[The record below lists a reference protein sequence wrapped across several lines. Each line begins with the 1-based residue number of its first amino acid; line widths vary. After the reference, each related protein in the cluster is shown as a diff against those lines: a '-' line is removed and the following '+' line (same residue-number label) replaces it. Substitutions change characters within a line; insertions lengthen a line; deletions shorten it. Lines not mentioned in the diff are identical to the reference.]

1 VRALTLISVFLSVSL
16 ASGCF
21 AYVPLQEGPPDP
33 DPGTALRAELTERGQ
48 ERLRPV
54 TGSFASRTDGTLVS
68 STPDSLVL
76 AVEFRG
82 YSASRDGGRL
92 TSNVAIPRDEIAEL
106 SLRKLSVPR
115 TGFLIAAGTAAVF
128 LLLRAIDASGQP
140 EGPGPSPPGF

>member
-1 VRALTLISVFLSVSL
+1 MRALPLIFVALSVSL

-21 AYVPLQEGPPDP
+21 AYVPLPEGPPDP

-54 TGSFASRTDGTLVS
+54 TGSFAARTRGTLVS

-82 YSASRDGGRL
+82 YSASLDGDRL
-92 TSNVAIPRDEIAEL
+92 TRNVAIPRNEIAAL
-106 SLRKLSVPR
+106 SLRKLSMPR
-115 TGFLIAAGTAAVF
+115 TGFVIAAGTAAVF

-140 EGPGPSPPGF
+140 EGPGTPPPGF